1 MSNET
6 KASMNPS
13 ITSVEVGIRKLREV
27 TIYPLSVHDQLKATE
42 IITEVVNK
50 FATFSGLEDAMVI
63 DSIIKIL
70 RPNISAILK
79 LVVDENEEI
88 SLSELTNPQLES
100 IINIIFAANYKDVI
114 KNSQDLLGKMKPL
127 LASMRS

>member
-6 KASMNPS
+6 SMNPD
-13 ITSVEVGIRKLREV
+13 ITTTEVGIRKLREV

-42 IITEVVNK
+42 IITDVIN
-50 FATFSGLEDAMVI
+50 TFSTFTELEDSNVI
-63 DSIIKIL
+63 DAVVGIL
-70 RPNISAILK
+70 KPNISAILK

-88 SLSELTNPQLES
+88 SLSELTNPQLER
-100 IINIIFAANYKDVI
+100 IVNIIFAANYKEVI
-114 KNSQDLLGKMKPL
+114 KNSQDLIGKMKPL

>member
-6 KASMNPS
+6 SMNPD
-13 ITSVEVGIRKLREV
+13 ITTTVVGIRKLREV

-42 IITEVVNK
+42 IITDVIN
-50 FATFSGLEDAMVI
+50 TFSTFTELEDSNVI
-63 DSIIKIL
+63 DAVVGIL
-70 RPNISAILK
+70 KPNISAILK

-88 SLSELTNPQLES
+88 SLSELTNPQLER
-100 IINIIFAANYKDVI
+100 IVNIIFAANYKEVI
-114 KNSQDLLGKMKPL
+114 KNSQDLIGKMKPL